1 VTAPHSQQIVDG
13 YLARLDRELR
23 DRGVAGRAELLAQV
37 ESHIAEAR
45 AALGTETDADLLNIL
60 DRLGSPDSVAEGA
73 PVVGITAPTGSQQR
87 QTAFA
92 AAVIPGLLIISWPIG
107 VITLLYSAAWSKV
120 ERTALA
126 GLALIGPVLITPYL
140 WTHGLTWYSRLAGFF
155 WNAATISCLL
165 VAVILIW
172 RSDLGRGHAA
182 GWVGVVGARLLVSG
196 AVCFVWLTLEVATRF
211 LPY

>member
-1 VTAPHSQQIVDG
+1 
-13 YLARLDRELR
+13 
-23 DRGVAGRAELLAQV
+23 VAGREELLAQV

-60 DRLGSPDSVAEGA
+60 DRLGSPDLVAEGA
-73 PVVGITAPTGSQQR
+73 PVVGGIAPTAPQQR

-92 AAVIPGLLIISWPIG
+92 AAVIPGLLIVSWPIG
-107 VITLLYSAAWSKV
+107 AITLLYSGAWSKV

-126 GLALIGPVLITPYL
+126 GLALIGPLLVTPYL

-172 RSDLGRGHAA
+172 RSDLGTGRAVGWA
-182 GWVGVVGARLLVSG
+182 GVAGARLLLSV
-196 AVCFVWLTLEVATRF
+196 AVCFVWLALEAATRF